1 MKKLNILKR
10 QKGSTFL
17 VTMVSVFIMS
27 LVGGYSYQ
35 LSAHNSAYV
44 NRLQKSMQAHQLAE
58 AGLVRALSTVR
69 SDWTQVSNAG
79 AFPLT
84 TLGTGTYDASVSNIG
99 GRYLVSSV
107 GTVQG
112 VQRTV
117 TAEVVAPSVSALN
130 YVIAGGGTGSHTI
143 DSGTGQSSGTITGDI
158 YMGGPLTIDGPS
170 VGGGGVLAVVGDVYG
185 QSTITDGSNVT
196 VTGSENENWSTTVT
210 FPTVDFSY
218 YQSIA
223 TASGQYFDGDKTY
236 ASGTL
241 PATPDGGVIF
251 VNGDVTIQG
260 TQATTACIVATGSI
274 TMSKTGS
281 TYPRI
286 TVNQFSNYPAL
297 MTQNGNINFT
307 STGNGGA
314 YLTVTGLIYSGNNF
328 TVSTG
333 NNDIVTITGS
343 ILAKG
348 TYSTSG
354 MTAWNV
360 TGISYASQS
369 PPGFTSSN
377 STATVRSYNR

>member
-1 MKKLNILKR
+1 MKKQTLSNDR
-10 QKGSTFL
+10 GSVFL
-17 VTMVSVFIMS
+17 ATMVGIFIMS
-27 LVGGYSYQ
+27 LVSGYSYK
-35 LSAHNSAYV
+35 LSSYNSAYV
-44 NRLQKSMQAHQLAE
+44 NRLQKSMQAQQLAE
-58 AGLVRALSTVR
+58 AGLVRALSTLR
-69 SDWTQVSNAG
+69 SNWNQVSNAG

-84 TLGTGTYDASVSNIG
+84 NLGSGSYDASVSNIG

-107 GTVQG
+107 GTSQG
-112 VQRTV
+112 VTRTV
-117 TAEVVAPSVSALN
+117 TAEVMAPSVSALN
-130 YVIAGGGTGSHTI
+130 YVIAGGGAGAHVI
-143 DSGTGQSSGTITGDI
+143 DAGTGQSSGTITGDI
-158 YMGGPLTIDGPS
+158 YMGGPLTIDGPAN
-170 VGGGGVLAVVGDVYG
+170 GGGGQLSITGDVYG
-185 QSTITDGSNVT
+185 LSTITDGSNVSVSGT
-196 VTGSENENWSTTVT
+196 ESQNWSTTVT

-218 YQSIA
+218 YQNIA
-223 TASGQYFDGDKTY
+223 TANGQYFNGNKTY

-241 PATPDGGVIF
+241 PAAPAGGVIF

-260 TQATTACIVATGSI
+260 TQSTTAAIVATGSI

-297 MTQNGNINFT
+297 MTQNGSINFT

-333 NNDIVTITGS
+333 NHDAVTITGS

-360 TGISYASQS
+360 TGISYASQN
-369 PPGFTSSN
+369 PPGFSSSN
-377 STATVRSYNR
+377 ATTTIRSYNR